1 MNSFSRY
8 AKYSIVLV
16 SIFLVMSYS
25 VALAGDTLTV
35 TSWGGAYSKS
45 QIEAYQKP
53 YAAKTGITINA
64 EDYNGGLAEIRSQV
78 QTGSVTWD
86 VVDLEKNDLL
96 AGCDDGLFEILDPNT
111 FPPAPDGTPAIKDF
125 LPGGLHE
132 CGAGTIV
139 WSTAIAFD
147 KTKFPGEKPSKL
159 ADFFDLKKFPGVRS
173 LKKTPKINLEF
184 ALMADGVPREKVYE
198 TLSTEEGVQRAFAK
212 LDTIKSSLIW
222 WDAGAQPPQML
233 ADGEAVMVSAY
244 NGRIFNAQVKEKKA
258 FEIIWDGQ
266 ICEMDFYAILKG
278 TKNLKLAKDFVR
290 FATDTQRGADQA
302 SWISYGPAR
311 KSSIPLIT
319 TYHGTDIQM
328 GPYMPTA
335 AENFKT
341 ALLKDP
347 EWWADNQDEMI
358 KRFSAWMAK

>member
-212 LDTIKSSLIW
+212 LDTIKDSLIW

-278 TKNLKLAKDFVR
+278 TKNLKVAKDFVR

-311 KSSIPLIT
+311 KSSVPLIT

-328 GPYMPTA
+328 GPHMPTA